1 MRPRSIRALT
11 FLGLRFLFGRPQRE
25 GVAGEKRAR
34 GRRGPMRA
42 ATPGDARGTQL
53 RHSPFWGAVLGISIS
68 IIPLYIVI
76 FISNGMIRGIT
87 DRYLETKSSHL
98 QAMLPFNPPSQKIQD
113 LLQAISAL
121 PGVTSASPEIDG
133 LGLAASS
140 AGSVSAQIRGLDQ
153 SIAQDAGYAR
163 YVRADSG
170 ALYPKSQN
178 ETVLGR
184 YLARALR
191 VEVGDSVTLIT
202 LRDASGETILP
213 KMSVFRVAG
222 IISTGYRE
230 LDANWFIIQYRA
242 ALRILNPET
251 SYSFLG
257 IKVADPYGADLD
269 AVRARAVQE
278 MRAVGLAA
286 DPDSSVRTWRTTEQ
300 GLFQSFTSTRS
311 VLILIMAL
319 AVIVAAINLASAL
332 TTFVLEHRLEIAI
345 LKSYG
350 LSRSQAATI
359 FLIGGTATGTLGIL
373 AGSAVGIFISMY
385 INQIIAGFQFLLDFF
400 THMLAPAAHSIALL
414 NPDYYLEHI
423 PINFSWTF
431 PLITVGVSVL
441 ASALVSIIPALK
453 SASIAPSELIRH
465 E

>member
-1 MRPRSIRALT
+1 MPKVMRTQPIKALA
-11 FLGLRFLFGRPQRE
+11 FLGLRFLFGRPQHE
-25 GVAGEKRAR
+25 PLNDKKNV
-34 GRRGPMRA
+34 
-42 ATPGDARGTQL
+42 RGTHL

-76 FISNGMIRGIT
+76 FVSNGMIRGIT
-87 DRYLETKSSHL
+87 DRYLETKSGHL
-98 QAMLPFNPPSQKIQD
+98 QAILPFNPSPEQIQN
-113 LLQAISAL
+113 LVRSVSTL
-121 PGVTSASPEIDG
+121 PGVTSASLEIDG
-133 LGLAASS
+133 LGLAASG
-140 AGSVSAQIRGLDQ
+140 AGSVSAQIRGMGQ
-153 SIAQDAGYAR
+153 SIVHDTGYIR
-163 YVRADSG
+163 YVRVDSG
-170 ALYPKSQN
+170 VLYPNSQN
-178 ETVLGR
+178 EAVLGR

-191 VEVGDSVTLIT
+191 VAVGDSVTLIT
-202 LRDASGETILP
+202 LRNSNGKTMLP

-230 LDANWFIIQYRA
+230 LDANWFIIPYET
-242 ALRILNPET
+242 ALRILNSHT

-257 IKVADPYGADLD
+257 IKIADPYGPNLD
-269 AVRARAVQE
+269 MVRASAAQELRAL
-278 MRAVGLAA
+278 GFSA
-286 DPDSSVRTWRTTEQ
+286 DADTAVRTWRTTEQ
-300 GLFQSFTSTRS
+300 GLFQSFMSTRS

-359 FLIGGTATGTLGIL
+359 FLIGGTATGSLGIL
-373 AGSAVGIFISMY
+373 AGSAVGIFISMS
-385 INQIIAGFQFLLDFF
+385 INQIIASLQCIFDLYTRTF
-400 THMLAPAAHSIALL
+400 TPGAHSIALL

-423 PINFSWTF
+423 PINFSWTY
-431 PLITVGVSVL
+431 PLIIVGVSVF